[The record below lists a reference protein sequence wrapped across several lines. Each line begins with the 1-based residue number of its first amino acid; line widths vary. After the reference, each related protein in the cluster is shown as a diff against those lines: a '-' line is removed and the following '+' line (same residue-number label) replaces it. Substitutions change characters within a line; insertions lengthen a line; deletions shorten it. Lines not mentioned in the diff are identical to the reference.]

1 MHDKRGGGG
10 PKNLH
15 DVIDAW
21 SLEKRESE
29 GVVECG
35 LRWGCVLVVRRF
47 FMVEQIGPIL
57 EIREGIK
64 SEGRFHALDAQFP
77 TLSGNSLHAMKLRAL
92 CSPRPVSS
100 QFYFIATRFLRY
112 KRCSHLAATA

>member
-47 FMVEQIGPIL
+47 FYGGANRAHFED
-57 EIREGIK
+57 K
-64 SEGRFHALDAQFP
+64 GRNKERRPFPRTSFHAI
-77 TLSGNSLHAMKLRAL
+77 GK
-92 CSPRPVSS
+92 
-100 QFYFIATRFLRY
+100 
-112 KRCSHLAATA
+112 

>member
-64 SEGRFHALDAQFP
+64 SEGRFSTHIFP
-77 TLSGNSLHAMKLRAL
+77 RY
-92 CSPRPVSS
+92 RE
-100 QFYFIATRFLRY
+100 IACMR
-112 KRCSHLAATA
+112 